1 MPQVRMRALYGTA
14 AGERKRKDTKGA
26 VVALGSTRA
35 RVLFGTRCDSRRGRR
50 SSASSRT
57 AATRARTSTGS
68 GSGSTSSRPTTTL
81 EQEIVQEIAAALG
94 RTAAKLDYALL
105 RLELAARDLDA
116 AAGDEVAACAA
127 RFDALREEALRARH
141 ELLIHREAVGIRRN
155 DVLEQ
160 LYPIPPRRR

>member
-1 MPQVRMRALYGTA
+1 MRQPPWKTLVT
-14 AGERKRKDTKGA
+14 ELKD
-26 VVALGSTRA
+26 
-35 RVLFGTRCDSRRGRR
+35 
-50 SSASSRT
+50 
-57 AATRARTSTGS
+57 S
-68 GSGSTSSRPTTTL
+68 GHQSPYLDRLRQRLDVEQAQTTL

-127 RFDALREEALRARH
+127 RFDALRAEALQARH

-155 DVLEQ
+155 DLLEQ